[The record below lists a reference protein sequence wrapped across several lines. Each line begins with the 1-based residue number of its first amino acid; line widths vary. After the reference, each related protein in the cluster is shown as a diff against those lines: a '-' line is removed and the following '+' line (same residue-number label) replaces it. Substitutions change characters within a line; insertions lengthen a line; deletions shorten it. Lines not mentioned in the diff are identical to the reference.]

1 MKAEIVAVGTEL
13 LLGQIVDTNSAYM
26 AQQLST
32 IGVDVHFKS
41 NVGDN
46 LERIKATLRNAL
58 SRADFVLTTG
68 GIGPTLDD
76 LTREAVAEVAARPLV
91 INQRLCDQIA
101 DFFTRVGRPMG
112 ENNRKQ
118 AFIPEE
124 AIPIENPVG
133 TAPGFIVECGTQAIA
148 SIPGVPHE
156 MRHFME
162 HAILPYLR
170 QKMGIR
176 EIIVSRVLKL
186 FGIGESLVDE
196 KIKDLIEEGKNPTI
210 GLLAHTQIGEVHV
223 RLTAKAEHAPD
234 AQAMN
239 SALECRVRERLEP
252 FIFGSDDETYEGVLT
267 RLLHDSG
274 LTLAVA
280 ETGYGSSIIQTLKGL
295 AGSDR
300 FLKLGVTLTAPAMGA
315 ALPGVRPGAWGTRQ
329 YSERQQPV
337 VLPRECALSRA
348 RTSAW
353 PSPAAPP
360 GKNPRTTSCRS
371 PWPTPKASK
380 PWSSAGRTP
389 CASSR
394 IAPQSWPWPRF
405 ANTSW
410 SVKRGSRSFGSSP
423 RQAVNELRRQDPNRR
438 ACLYRDQA
446 LLLVWR
452 RSTSEPSATGPAGG
466 AVVAQDRWETGRE
479 RNRAT

>member
-26 AQQLST
+26 AQQLTT

-46 LERIKATLRNAL
+46 LERIKVTLRNAL
-58 SRADFVLTTG
+58 DRADFVLTTG

-76 LTREAVAEVAARPLV
+76 LTREAVAEVTGKPLAF
-91 INQRLCDQIA
+91 NQRLCDQIA

-118 AFIPEE
+118 AFIPEG

-133 TAPGFIVECGTQAIA
+133 TAPGFIVEDGPKAIA
-148 SIPGVPHE
+148 SVPGVPHE

-196 KIKDLIEEGKNPTI
+196 KLKDLIEEGTNPTI

-239 SALECRVRERLEP
+239 AALERRVRERLEP
-252 FIFGSDDETYEGVLT
+252 FIFATDDETYEGVLT
-267 RLLHDSG
+267 GLLHDSG

-295 AGSDR
+295 AGSDH
-300 FLKLGVTLTAPAMGA
+300 FLKLGITLTAPAQA
-315 ALPGVRPGAWGTRQ
+315 PVLPGFPAGCPGDAAFFGEAVARSLAQGVRALAGADLGLALTGRAARDKSQDHVVQIALAHAGGTDSLEQR
-329 YSERQQPV
+329 
-337 VLPRECALSRA
+337 
-348 RTSAW
+348 W
-353 PSPAAPP
+353 PHAMRFVE
-360 GKNPRTTSCRS
+360 NRTT
-371 PWPTPKASK
+371 K
-380 PWSSAGRTP
+380 
-389 CASSR
+389 
-394 IAPQSWPWPRF
+394 
-405 ANTSW
+405 
-410 SVKRGSRSFGSSP
+410 
-423 RQAVNELRRQDPNRR
+423 L
-438 ACLYRDQA
+438 A
-446 LLLVWR
+446 LAQVRKHLL
-452 RSTSEPSATGPAGG
+452 
-466 AVVAQDRWETGRE
+466 E
-479 RNRAT
+479 RK

>member
-26 AQQLST
+26 AQQLTT
-32 IGVDVHFKS
+32 IGLDLHFKS
-41 NVGDN
+41 TVGDN
-46 LERIKATLRNAL
+46 MDRIKATLRSAL
-58 SRADFVLTTG
+58 NRSDFIITTG

-91 INQRLCDQIA
+91 FNQRLCDQIA

-315 ALPGVRPGAWGTRQ
+315 ALPGVPAGSLGDEAILGEAAARGLAQGVRAFAGADLGLALTGRAAREKSQ
-329 YSERQQPV
+329 DHV
-337 VLPRECALSRA
+337 VQIALAHPEGIETLEQR
-348 RTSAW
+348 W
-353 PSPAAPP
+353 PHAMRFIE
-360 GKNPRTTSCRS
+360 NRTT
-371 PWPTPKASK
+371 K
-380 PWSSAGRTP
+380 
-389 CASSR
+389 
-394 IAPQSWPWPRF
+394 
-405 ANTSW
+405 
-410 SVKRGSRSFGSSP
+410 
-423 RQAVNELRRQDPNRR
+423 L
-438 ACLYRDQA
+438 A
-446 LLLVWR
+446 L
-452 RSTSEPSATGPAGG
+452 
-466 AVVAQDRWETGRE
+466 AQVRKYILE
-479 RNRAT
+479 RK

>member
-1 MKAEIVAVGTEL
+1 MGHFQQPAKGDTMKAEIVAVGSEL
-13 LLGQIVDTNSAYM
+13 LLGQTVDTNSAYM
-26 AQQLST
+26 AQQLTT

-41 NVGDN
+41 TVGDN
-46 LERIKATLRNAL
+46 LERIKTTLQNAL

-76 LTREAVAEVAARPLV
+76 LTREAVAEVTGKPLV
-91 INQRLCDQIA
+91 FNQALCDQIN
-101 DFFTRVGRPMG
+101 DFFTRLGRKMS

-118 AFIPEE
+118 AFIPEG

-133 TAPGFIVECGTQAIA
+133 TAPGFIVEHGSGAIA
-148 SIPGVPHE
+148 SVPGVPHE

-162 HAILPYLR
+162 HSILPYLR

-196 KIKDLIEEGKNPTI
+196 KIADLIERGKNPTI
-210 GLLAHTQIGEVHV
+210 GLLAHTQIGEIHI
-223 RLTAKAEHAPD
+223 RLTAKAEEKTA

-239 SALECRVRERLEP
+239 AALEEQIRERLDS
-252 FIFGSDDETYEGVLT
+252 FIFGVDEETYESVLT

-315 ALPGVRPGAWGTRQ
+315 ALPGIPAGALGGTAILGEAAARALAQGVRAFAGADLGLALTGQAARDKTQ
-329 YSERQQPV
+329 DHV
-337 VLPRECALSRA
+337 VQIALAHAAGVECLEQRWPHALRFVE
-348 RTSAW
+348 
-353 PSPAAPP
+353 
-360 GKNPRTTSCRS
+360 NRTTKMALAQVR
-371 PWPTPKASK
+371 KYLLD
-380 PWSSAGRTP
+380 R
-389 CASSR
+389 
-394 IAPQSWPWPRF
+394 
-405 ANTSW
+405 
-410 SVKRGSRSFGSSP
+410 
-423 RQAVNELRRQDPNRR
+423 DP
-438 ACLYRDQA
+438 
-446 LLLVWR
+446 
-452 RSTSEPSATGPAGG
+452 
-466 AVVAQDRWETGRE
+466 
-479 RNRAT
+479 

>member
-26 AQQLST
+26 AQQLTT
-32 IGVDVHFKS
+32 IGVDLHFKS

-46 LERIKATLRNAL
+46 LERLKATLRNAL
-58 SRADFVLTTG
+58 DRADFVLTTG

-76 LTREAVAEVAARPLV
+76 LTREAVAEVTDKPLV
-91 INQRLCDQIA
+91 FNQRLCDQIA

-118 AFIPEE
+118 AFIPEG

-133 TAPGFIVECGTQAIA
+133 TAPGFIVEHGPKAIA
-148 SIPGVPHE
+148 SVPGVPHE

-196 KIKDLIEEGKNPTI
+196 KIKDLIEAGTNPTI

-239 SALECRVRERLEP
+239 AALERRVRERLEP
-252 FIFGSDDETYEGVLT
+252 FIFGTDDETYEGVLT

-280 ETGYGSSIIQTLKGL
+280 ETSYGSSIIQTLKGL

-300 FLKLGVTLTAPAMGA
+300 FLKLGVTLTAPAMGTVLPEVA
-315 ALPGVRPGAWGTRQ
+315 AGSLGDVTILGEAAARGLAQGVRAFTGADLGLALTGRAARDKSQDHIVQIALAHSGETDSLEQRWPHAMRFVENRTTK
-329 YSERQQPV
+329 
-337 VLPRECALSRA
+337 LALSQVR
-348 RTSAW
+348 
-353 PSPAAPP
+353 
-360 GKNPRTTSCRS
+360 KY
-371 PWPTPKASK
+371 
-380 PWSSAGRTP
+380 
-389 CASSR
+389 
-394 IAPQSWPWPRF
+394 IL
-405 ANTSW
+405 
-410 SVKRGSRSFGSSP
+410 
-423 RQAVNELRRQDPNRR
+423 ERR
-438 ACLYRDQA
+438 
-446 LLLVWR
+446 
-452 RSTSEPSATGPAGG
+452 
-466 AVVAQDRWETGRE
+466 
-479 RNRAT
+479 